1 MAHRQQRLARELTL
15 DARFLVDARGLLAPA
30 EGQGSPLVGR
40 SGYYRLQST
49 SPDWILMLRSPAQG
63 GLQETRPRVVL
74 AGDCGAFSLADLI
87 AFLGQSRW
95 TGVLRVTTPS
105 GERSL
110 LLKDGDV
117 RSAASDSSGDRIG
130 EVMVRL
136 GYVTRAALERVI
148 QEAPPSRI
156 GKALVERGLIKAHDL
171 YKCLNEQISE
181 IFHGIMLAKDGAFA
195 LIDQEIDEKALT
207 HNLSLSMNGLLMDS
221 IRKID
226 ELAQF
231 RKRIPHG
238 RMYVLTK
245 NPPTEELEPEEQA
258 VLAQID
264 GQRTVIE
271 VGQLARFSEFD
282 ATRIVHHLMDMGL
295 ARVSETPHAAPAS
308 STSSVVTAPVPPPR
322 RSAPQPPPRP
332 ASITVEKV
340 VSVFNTIFREVRD
353 EVAARGTLEPFLI
366 SANAALKGNG
376 VSTSPVLTGLMFD
389 DGGVLPANELVARYQ
404 QLSTEGQLGSEPLAS
419 LKQALSDVMFFL
431 LFQAGELLESA
442 ADEQLAS
449 RVKEHLASL
458 ELK

>member
-1 MAHRQQRLARELTL
+1 M
-15 DARFLVDARGLLAPA
+15 APA
-30 EGQGSPLVGR
+30 DGGSSPLVGR
-40 SGYYRLQST
+40 TGYFRLQNT
-49 SPDWILMLRSPAQG
+49 SPDWIVMLRSPAQG
-63 GLQETRPRVVL
+63 GMQETRPRVVL
-74 AGDCGAFSLADLI
+74 AGDCGAFHLADLI

-95 TGVLRVTTPS
+95 TGVLRVSAPS

-130 EVMVRL
+130 EVMVRM
-136 GYVTRAALERVI
+136 GYVTRAALDRVI
-148 QEAPPSRI
+148 AEAPPSRI

-181 IFHGIMLAKDGAFA
+181 IFHGIMLSKDGAFA
-195 LIDQEIDEKALT
+195 LIDQEIDERALT

-238 RMYVLTK
+238 RLYVLLRK
-245 NPPTEELEPEEQA
+245 PAEEELEPEEAA
-258 VLAQID
+258 VFAQIN
-264 GQRTVIE
+264 GQRTLIE

-282 ATRIVHHLMDMGL
+282 ATRIVHHLLEMGL
-295 ARVSETPHAAPAS
+295 ARVADAPGAPPISTAPSLVEVAPA
-308 STSSVVTAPVPPPR
+308 PPPKPV
-322 RSAPQPPPRP
+322 APAPPKPV
-332 ASITVEKV
+332 ALSVEMV
-340 VSVFNTIFREVRD
+340 VEVFNTIFHEVRN

-376 VSTSPVLTGLMFD
+376 VSTSPVLNGLMFGD
-389 DGGVLPANELVARYQ
+389 DGMLEAAQLIARYE
-404 QLSTEGQLGSEPLAS
+404 QLSLEGHLGAEPIAS

-442 ADEQLAS
+442 ADEELAR
-449 RVKEHLASL
+449 RVKEHLATL
-458 ELK
+458 EPK

>member
-1 MAHRQQRLARELTL
+1 M
-15 DARFLVDARGLLAPA
+15 DARFLVDARGSLAPA
-30 EGQGSPLVGR
+30 DGGGSPLSGR
-40 SGYYRLQST
+40 SGYFRLQNT
-49 SPDWILMLRSPAQG
+49 SPDWIVLLRSPAQG
-63 GLQETRPRVVL
+63 GLEEGRPRVVL
-74 AGDCGAFSLADLI
+74 AGDCGAFHLADLI

-95 TGVLRVTTPS
+95 TGVLRVTAPS

-130 EVMVRL
+130 EVMVRM
-136 GYVTRAALERVI
+136 GYVTRPALDKVLA
-148 QEAPPSRI
+148 EAPPSRI
-156 GKALVERGLIKAHDL
+156 GKALVERNLIKAHDL
-171 YKCLNEQISE
+171 YKCLNEQIAE
-181 IFHGIMLAKDGAFA
+181 IFHGIMLSKDGAFA

-238 RMYVLTK
+238 RLFVLTRK
-245 NPPTEELEPEEQA
+245 PPDGEELEPEEAA

-282 ATRIVHHLMDMGL
+282 ATRIVHRLMELGL
-295 ARVSETPHAAPAS
+295 AKVAEAPGVAPVTSSPSTVEPVAVAPKRPVAAPAAPKQ
-308 STSSVVTAPVPPPR
+308 VV
-322 RSAPQPPPRP
+322 
-332 ASITVEKV
+332 ITVEMV

-353 EVAARGTLEPFLI
+353 EVAARGTLEPFLT

-376 VSTSPVLTGLMFD
+376 VSTSPVLTGLMFGD
-389 DGGVLPANELVARYQ
+389 DGMLDPATLVERYG
-404 QLSTEGQLGSEPLAS
+404 QLSAEGQLGAEPIVS

-442 ADEQLAS
+442 ADEELAR
-449 RVKEHLASL
+449 RVKEHLATL
-458 ELK
+458 EPR

>member
-1 MAHRQQRLARELTL
+1 M
-15 DARFLVDARGLLAPA
+15 DARFLVDARGFLAPA
-30 EGQGSPLVGR
+30 DGGNSPLQGR
-40 SGYYRLQST
+40 SGYFRLQNS
-49 SPDWILMLRSPAQG
+49 SPDWIVLLRSPAQG
-63 GLQETRPRVVL
+63 GMQETRPRVVL
-74 AGDCGAFSLADLI
+74 AGDCGAFHLADLI

-95 TGVLRVTTPS
+95 TGVLRVTAPS

-136 GYVTRAALERVI
+136 GYVTRVALEKVLA
-148 QEAPPSRI
+148 EAPPSRI

-181 IFHGIMLAKDGAFA
+181 IFHGIMLSKDGAFA

-238 RMYVLTK
+238 RMFVLPRK
-245 NPPTEELEPEEQA
+245 PAEGELEPEEQA
-258 VLAQID
+258 VLAQVD
-264 GQRTVIE
+264 GRRTVIE

-282 ATRIVHHLMDMGL
+282 ATRIVHHLMEMGL
-295 ARVSETPHAAPAS
+295 VKVVEALAAPAVPLS
-308 STSSVVTAPVPPPR
+308 SQSSVVEPVAAIPKKPVP
-322 RSAPQPPPRP
+322 APPPKP
-332 ASITVEKV
+332 VALSPEMVVE
-340 VSVFNTIFREVRD
+340 VFNTIFREVRD

-376 VSTSPVLTGLMFD
+376 VSTSPVLTGLMFSD
-389 DGGVLPANELVARYQ
+389 DGKLDGAQLVSRYE
-404 QLSTEGQLGSEPLAS
+404 QLSLEGHLGAEPIAS

-442 ADEQLAS
+442 ADEELAR
-449 RVKEHLASL
+449 RVKEHLAAL
-458 ELK
+458 EPK

>member
-1 MAHRQQRLARELTL
+1 
-15 DARFLVDARGLLAPA
+15 
-30 EGQGSPLVGR
+30 
-40 SGYYRLQST
+40 
-49 SPDWILMLRSPAQG
+49 
-63 GLQETRPRVVL
+63 VVL
-74 AGDCGAFSLADLI
+74 AGDCASFHLADLI

-95 TGVLRVTTPS
+95 TGVLRVTATS

-117 RSAASDSSGDRIG
+117 RSAASDSSTDRIG
-130 EVMVRL
+130 EVMVRM
-136 GYVTRAALERVI
+136 GYVARPALEKVLA
-148 QEAPPSRI
+148 EAPPSRI

-181 IFHGIMLAKDGAFA
+181 IFHGIMLSKEGAFA

-207 HNLSLSMNGLLMDS
+207 HNLSMSMNGLLMDS

-238 RMYVLTK
+238 RMHVLLRK
-245 NPPTEELEPEEQA
+245 PVEGQKLEAEEQA

-264 GQRTVIE
+264 GHRTVIE
-271 VGQLARFSEFD
+271 VGQHARFSEFD
-282 ATRIVHHLMDMGL
+282 ATRIIHHLMDMGL
-295 ARVSETPHAAPAS
+295 AKVSEEPSAAAISSSVSVVAVDPPPVKKQPAAPPPK
-308 STSSVVTAPVPPPR
+308 PVL
-322 RSAPQPPPRP
+322 
-332 ASITVEKV
+332 TVEMV
-340 VSVFNTIFREVRD
+340 VEVFNTIFREVRD

-376 VSTSPVLTGLMFD
+376 VSTSPVLTGLMFGD
-389 DGGVLPANELVARYQ
+389 DGMLPADQLRARYQ
-404 QLSTEGQLGSEPLAS
+404 QLATEGNLGAEPINS

-442 ADEQLAS
+442 ADEELAR
-449 RVKEHLASL
+449 RVKEHLATI
-458 ELK
+458 ETK

>member
-1 MAHRQQRLARELTL
+1 M

-30 EGQGSPLVGR
+30 EGQGSPLTGR
-40 SGYYRLQST
+40 SGYFRLQAT

-63 GLQETRPRVVL
+63 GLQEARPRVVL

-95 TGVLRVTTPS
+95 TGVLRVTAPS

-130 EVMVRL
+130 EVMVRM
-136 GYVTRAALERVI
+136 GYVTRAALEKVLA
-148 QEAPPSRI
+148 EAPPSRI

-181 IFHGIMLAKDGAFA
+181 IFHGIMLSKEGAFA

-238 RMYVLTK
+238 RMFVLPK
-245 NPPTEELEPEEQA
+245 RPPDEKLEPEEES
-258 VLAQID
+258 VLSHVD

-282 ATRIVHHLMDMGL
+282 ATRIVHRLMELGL
-295 ARVSETPHAAPAS
+295 VKVSETANTAAAS
-308 STSSVVTAPVPPPR
+308 LSSSSSVHAIAPPPKKTAPPPSPK
-322 RSAPQPPPRP
+322 P
-332 ASITVEKV
+332 TV
-340 VSVFNTIFREVRD
+340 VSVEQVVAVFNTIFKEVRD

-366 SANAALKGNG
+366 SANLALKGNG
-376 VSTSPVLTGLMFD
+376 VSTSPVLNGLSFSD
-389 DGGVLPANELVARYQ
+389 DGLLPAAELTRRYQ
-404 QLSTEGQLGSEPLAS
+404 TLSAEGNLGAEPIAS

-442 ADEQLAS
+442 ADEELAR
-449 RVKEHLASL
+449 RVKEHLATL
-458 ELK
+458 EPK

>member
-1 MAHRQQRLARELTL
+1 L
-15 DARFLVDARGLLAPA
+15 DARFLVDARGMLAPA

-40 SGYYRLQST
+40 SGYFRLQAT
-49 SPDWILMLRSPAQG
+49 SPDWILLLRSPAQG
-63 GLQETRPRVVL
+63 GLLEARPRVVL
-74 AGDCGAFSLADLI
+74 AGDCGAFHLADLI

-95 TGVLRVTTPS
+95 TGVLRVTAPS

-130 EVMVRL
+130 EVMVRM
-136 GYVTRAALERVI
+136 GYVTRPALEKVLA
-148 QEAPPSRI
+148 EAPPSRI

-181 IFHGIMLAKDGAFA
+181 IFHGIMLSKEGAFA

-238 RMYVLTK
+238 RMHVLLRK
-245 NPPTEELEPEEQA
+245 PAEGKLEPEEEA

-282 ATRIVHHLMDMGL
+282 ATRIIHRLMELGL
-295 ARVSETPHAAPAS
+295 AKVSEEPSVAPPSSSSSVLQPVAPAPKKTPAAPA
-308 STSSVVTAPVPPPR
+308 
-322 RSAPQPPPRP
+322 RP
-332 ASITVEKV
+332 APLTVERV
-340 VSVFNTIFREVRD
+340 VEVFNTIFREVRD

-376 VSTSPVLTGLMFD
+376 VSASPVLTGLMFGD
-389 DGGVLPANELVARYQ
+389 DGMLPGAQLVARYN
-404 QLSTEGQLGSEPLAS
+404 QLSTEGNLGAEPIAS

-442 ADEQLAS
+442 ADEELAR
-449 RVKEHLASL
+449 RVKEHLATI
-458 ELK
+458 ETK